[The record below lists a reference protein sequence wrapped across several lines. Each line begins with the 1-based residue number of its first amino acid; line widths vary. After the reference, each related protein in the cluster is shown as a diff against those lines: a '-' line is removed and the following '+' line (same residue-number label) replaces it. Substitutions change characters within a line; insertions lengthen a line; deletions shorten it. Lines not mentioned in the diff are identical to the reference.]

1 MRPARA
7 LGAKLETCSTCG
19 AQFDPSA
26 EDWSGPAHSDR
37 DCLRRIEGRR
47 REMDRARNEALA
59 ARSLARAVWAAGAVL
74 ALAVIACVLVALL
87 VTGCARPSAPVVE
100 LQEGGAPPPPPSLGD
115 PCDCAYALAACAPS
129 GYRCGVGVACADG
142 IPYRRTDAGISLV
155 SKACP
160 VPLTDRGRVVALCL
174 DGDACV
180 VDAATGDVAPW
191 RDGP

>member
-1 MRPARA
+1 MTPPLDWGREEEREAPTG
-7 LGAKLETCSTCG
+7 GACYQVRVT
-19 AQFDPSA
+19 
-26 EDWSGPAHSDR
+26 GPAPQ
-37 DCLRRIEGRR
+37 
-47 REMDRARNEALA
+47 ARPLVDMPPSV
-59 ARSLARAVWAAGAVL
+59 RSLARAVWAAGAVL

-142 IPYRRTDAGISLV
+142 IPYRRTDAGIALV
-155 SKACP
+155 SRACP